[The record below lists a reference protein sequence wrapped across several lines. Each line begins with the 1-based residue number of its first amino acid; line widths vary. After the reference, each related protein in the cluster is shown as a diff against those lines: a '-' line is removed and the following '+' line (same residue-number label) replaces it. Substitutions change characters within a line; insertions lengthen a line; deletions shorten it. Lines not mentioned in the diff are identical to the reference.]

1 MKTKTEVYEGMR
13 SFINDMAEYKFSDE
27 VVMTDGRVQSEALRE
42 KYDYM
47 VRWSRT
53 LRKEFRSLSPDRR
66 EDDLSIGPLNF
77 TELEREETIV
87 QRQFVE
93 AAIHTACK
101 AFANDDGII
110 PPSYEYHANLSYISS
125 TVWNDVQK
133 DVCDVCDPQ
142 SKFKPRGLFHYTHNC
157 VADLS
162 LVCGYLRRVGVHYL
176 VFFDTQSPQD
186 WVIWT
191 PTMED
196 WEELSDS

>member
-1 MKTKTEVYEGMR
+1 MKTKNGIYEDMR
-13 SFINDMAEYKFSDE
+13 SFIYSVSSGWYEDDTMDHSPNYVSMVKRAK
-27 VVMTDGRVQSEALRE
+27 AIRE
-42 KYDYM
+42 D
-47 VRWSRT
+47 
-53 LRKEFRSLSPDRR
+53 FRSLSPDRR

-110 PPSYEYHANLSYISS
+110 PPSYEYHANLSYVSS
-125 TVWNDVQK
+125 TVWNDVQE
-133 DVCDVCDPQ
+133 DVCDLQ

-176 VFFDTQSPQD
+176 TFFDGCAD
-186 WVIWT
+186 NWVIWT
-191 PTMED
+191 PTRED
-196 WEELSDS
+196 WDEWSDS